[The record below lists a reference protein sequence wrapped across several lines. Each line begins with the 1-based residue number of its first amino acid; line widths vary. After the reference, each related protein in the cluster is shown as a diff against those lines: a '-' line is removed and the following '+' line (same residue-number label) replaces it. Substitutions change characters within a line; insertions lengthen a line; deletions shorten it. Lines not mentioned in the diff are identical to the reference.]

1 MEVIKLEDQEIKS
14 LKDLQEEQ
22 NKLIDSF
29 GTIEY
34 QIQSLELQKE
44 KLVENLEKIK
54 TKEVEVANTLN
65 KKYGDGVINLESGTF
80 SKQ

>member
-1 MEVIKLEDQEIKS
+1 
-14 LKDLQEEQ
+14 LQEEQ